1 MSTEDLRYE
10 IKEYLRNNLS
20 IELVDYSHTLGE
32 PAIKLYLKLDDSVI
46 SEDYILLRMIGE

>member
-20 IELVDYSHTLGE
+20 IELEDYSHTRGE
-32 PAIKLYLKLDDSVI
+32 PAIKLHLKLEDSTI
-46 SEDYILLRMIGE
+46 SEDYILLRMLGE